1 MRQLPSS
8 KKLFN
13 KKYSSPII
21 ITTKILKR
29 ILFKQIMPLLIIL
42 PIRCFAPVKFNQRIF
57 LSVKAINYVDPTKSG
72 FRIILRDD
80 FLRDH
85 MAPTLLPTLYLTA
98 IPLRQNDGFTSQTKV
113 LYPDSVN
120 EDKQVSITDLQESSW
135 YYICVEWENMNRHNE
150 TTGTDCRLFKT
161 LDRFG
166 RGTDSTVSE
175 IEATDFSSQM
185 LQFRMKAGAEFP
197 IRLTASLEGGK
208 APIPPSQ
215 IFILGGNSG
224 GILELVFAFLRQ
236 QMDYGQ
242 LCILEEPLIGGYSA
256 LGRQI
261 SGVNIRKCHFNNLT
275 TTDYELSI
283 LDSAEASPYIRS
295 SGTKCQNSNKI
306 IMISL
311 MALLAFWK
319 MSELLGRRR
328 IK

>member
-1 MRQLPSS
+1 
-8 KKLFN
+8 
-13 KKYSSPII
+13 
-21 ITTKILKR
+21 
-29 ILFKQIMPLLIIL
+29 
-42 PIRCFAPVKFNQRIF
+42 
-57 LSVKAINYVDPTKSG
+57 
-72 FRIILRDD
+72 
-80 FLRDH
+80 
-85 MAPTLLPTLYLTA
+85 
-98 IPLRQNDGFTSQTKV
+98 
-113 LYPDSVN
+113 
-120 EDKQVSITDLQESSW
+120 VSITDLQESSW

-215 IFILGGNSG
+215 IFILGGNG
-224 GILELVFAFLRQ
+224 GGVLELVFAFLRQ

-295 SGTKCQNSNKI
+295 SGTKCQNSIKI
-306 IMISL
+306 SIMI
-311 MALLAFWK
+311 ALIVLLPFWK
-319 MSELLGRRR
+319 LSELLERRR

>member
-1 MRQLPSS
+1 KNEKKKIISS
-8 KKLFN
+8 KKFSF
-13 KKYSSPII
+13 SSFSLIKA
-21 ITTKILKR
+21 TKLIKR
-29 ILFKQIMPLLIIL
+29 ILFNQIIPLLLLL

-57 LSVKAINYVDPTKSG
+57 LSVKAIHYVDPTKTG

-80 FLRDH
+80 FLHDH

-98 IPLRQNDGFTSQTKV
+98 IPLRQNEGFISQTKV

-120 EDKQVSITDLQESSW
+120 EDKQVTINDLKESSW

-150 TTGTDCRLFKT
+150 TSGTDCRLFRT

-166 RGTDSTVSE
+166 RGVDSTVSE

-185 LQFRMKAGAEFP
+185 LQFRMRAGAEFP
-197 IRLTASLEGGK
+197 MRLTASLEGGK

-215 IFILGGNSG
+215 VFILGGGNSG

-261 SGVNIRKCHFNNLT
+261 AGINMRKCHFNNLT

-283 LDSAEASPYIRS
+283 LESAEASPYIRS
-295 SGTKCQNSNKI
+295 FGIKCKYSRNI
-306 IMISL
+306 
-311 MALLAFWK
+311 LLLITIAILLPFWK
-319 MSELLGRRR
+319 R
-328 IK
+328 II